1 MTKNKNKKS
10 SEAAKQEAF
19 KLSDGICYCK
29 TPGHAISNVT
39 GINHLTFR
47 TITDYLILVIYQLKL
62 LHVSKSE
69 MKRIISRFEYI
80 VEKLR
85 SNIPINIFNQIIRK

>member
-29 TPGHAISNVT
+29 TPVGRLPQTADCIEEIARRV
-39 GINHLTFR
+39 
-47 TITDYLILVIYQLKL
+47 K
-62 LHVSKSE
+62 E
-69 MKRIISRFEYI
+69 M
-80 VEKLR
+80 
-85 SNIPINIFNQIIRK
+85 

>member
-29 TPGHAISNVT
+29 TPVDTHANQPPPYMFFILE
-39 GINHLTFR
+39 IHIFR
-47 TITDYLILVIYQLKL
+47 QQL
-62 LHVSKSE
+62 
-69 MKRIISRFEYI
+69 
-80 VEKLR
+80 
-85 SNIPINIFNQIIRK
+85 

>member
-29 TPGHAISNVT
+29 TPEKMIQEGKDVEV
-39 GINHLTFR
+39 
-47 TITDYLILVIYQLKL
+47 ILYEGLDHGFFDRLGRLPQTADCIEEIARRVK
-62 LHVSKSE
+62 E
-69 MKRIISRFEYI
+69 M
-80 VEKLR
+80 
-85 SNIPINIFNQIIRK
+85 

>member
-29 TPGHAISNVT
+29 TPGRNQSILKQKMKKSRISAR
-39 GINHLTFR
+39 IS
-47 TITDYLILVIYQLKL
+47 L
-62 LHVSKSE
+62 L
-69 MKRIISRFEYI
+69 
-80 VEKLR
+80 
-85 SNIPINIFNQIIRK
+85 

>member
-29 TPGHAISNVT
+29 TPVQLENRLRQMGYDT
-39 GINHLTFR
+39 
-47 TITDYLILVIYQLKL
+47 LVVK
-62 LHVSKSE
+62 K
-69 MKRIISRFEYI
+69 
-80 VEKLR
+80 
-85 SNIPINIFNQIIRK
+85 

>member
-29 TPGHAISNVT
+29 TPADMISMSVVEWVVFANDRSCFH
-39 GINHLTFR
+39 INSFLFFVKIIINEIQR
-47 TITDYLILVIYQLKL
+47 KVKL
-62 LHVSKSE
+62 HK
-69 MKRIISRFEYI
+69 K
-80 VEKLR
+80 
-85 SNIPINIFNQIIRK
+85 

>member
-29 TPGHAISNVT
+29 TPVD
-39 GINHLTFR
+39 HLKKEGYEFLSLKKLP
-47 TITDYLILVIYQLKL
+47 DY
-62 LHVSKSE
+62 
-69 MKRIISRFEYI
+69 
-80 VEKLR
+80 
-85 SNIPINIFNQIIRK
+85 

>member
-29 TPGHAISNVT
+29 TPVAKT
-39 GINHLTFR
+39 QKERRINEKTNR
-47 TITDYLILVIYQLKL
+47 ML
-62 LHVSKSE
+62 LEFLEERKKAGV
-69 MKRIISRFEYI
+69 FE
-80 VEKLR
+80 
-85 SNIPINIFNQIIRK
+85 

>member
-29 TPGHAISNVT
+29 TPVILYEGLDHGFFDRLGRLPQTADCIEEISWRV
-39 GINHLTFR
+39 
-47 TITDYLILVIYQLKL
+47 K
-62 LHVSKSE
+62 E
-69 MKRIISRFEYI
+69 M
-80 VEKLR
+80 
-85 SNIPINIFNQIIRK
+85 

>member
-29 TPGHAISNVT
+29 TPEVKPG
-39 GINHLTFR
+39 
-47 TITDYLILVIYQLKL
+47 K
-62 LHVSKSE
+62 
-69 MKRIISRFEYI
+69 
-80 VEKLR
+80 
-85 SNIPINIFNQIIRK
+85 IFNKNLRKQGK

>member
-29 TPGHAISNVT
+29 TPEIKDYTIKIHRILLMYSSDVRYYFSMKG
-39 GINHLTFR
+39 R
-47 TITDYLILVIYQLKL
+47 T
-62 LHVSKSE
+62 
-69 MKRIISRFEYI
+69 
-80 VEKLR
+80 
-85 SNIPINIFNQIIRK
+85 RK